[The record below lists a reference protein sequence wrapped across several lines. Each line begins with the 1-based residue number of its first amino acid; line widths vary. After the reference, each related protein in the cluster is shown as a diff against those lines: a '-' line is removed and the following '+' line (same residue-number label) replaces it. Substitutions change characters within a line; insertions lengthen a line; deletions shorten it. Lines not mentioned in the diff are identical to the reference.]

1 MTLHSSESSDSTSG
15 HRDHPQELAAPEEAR
30 ETENHSPIT
39 NKSENQDDNLAAKTS
54 NKSSLQ
60 NDKVPYSRFGRRQ
73 KLTLVL
79 ICASSG
85 LFSTIAAPIYYPALT
100 TIEKDFNVSEELAN
114 ISVVVYF
121 IFQGLSPTLMGGL
134 ADTFGRRPIVVWSIA
149 LYLAACIGL
158 ARAQTYG
165 EILFLRCLQ
174 SAGISPVIA
183 VNMGI
188 MGDVTTKAERGG
200 YMGLTAGTQILGSA
214 FGALIGAGIT
224 ATWDW
229 RAIFWFLTIGSG
241 ISLMSSL
248 FLLPETKRTIVG
260 NGSIIPASVLNR
272 APITLL
278 PSFKKRMHANNPDW
292 ETLAPP
298 EKVKLLAPLE
308 IMRCPEMALILLVAG
323 LQFSLWTCQLTA
335 LSSVLEKE
343 YHLTVAK
350 VGLCYLP
357 SGICTLISIVSAGRL
372 LNWNY
377 RRRFTKHEK
386 WLLTVEKELL
396 QEYDDDTTR
405 VKHMI
410 KTELRYKFNLFRAR
424 LEIVIIPL
432 ILSGGGFIA
441 FGWCLDVHAPLAT
454 VLVFS
459 GFASLFSNCIVAC
472 TTTLAVDLF
481 PQRSSTASGCV
492 NFARCILSA
501 VFVASLSKMMKTMT
515 IGGTFTFMA
524 CLTLASSALLWL
536 PIKYGTALRYKR
548 QQKIELREK
557 EKAQSKEAQDL
568 ESQASTNNEDAISED
583 EGDLEI
589 MRRISTAHSINV

>member
-1 MTLHSSESSDSTSG
+1 
-15 HRDHPQELAAPEEAR
+15 
-30 ETENHSPIT
+30 
-39 NKSENQDDNLAAKTS
+39 
-54 NKSSLQ
+54 
-60 NDKVPYSRFGRRQ
+60 
-73 KLTLVL
+73 
-79 ICASSG
+79 
-85 LFSTIAAPIYYPALT
+85 
-100 TIEKDFNVSEELAN
+100 
-114 ISVVVYF
+114 
-121 IFQGLSPTLMGGL
+121 
-134 ADTFGRRPIVVWSIA
+134 
-149 LYLAACIGL
+149 
-158 ARAQTYG
+158 
-165 EILFLRCLQ
+165 
-174 SAGISPVIA
+174 
-183 VNMGI
+183 
-188 MGDVTTKAERGG
+188 
-200 YMGLTAGTQILGSA
+200 
-214 FGALIGAGIT
+214 
-224 ATWDW
+224 
-229 RAIFWFLTIGSG
+229 
-241 ISLMSSL
+241 
-248 FLLPETKRTIVG
+248 
-260 NGSIIPASVLNR
+260 
-272 APITLL
+272 
-278 PSFKKRMHANNPDW
+278 
-292 ETLAPP
+292 
-298 EKVKLLAPLE
+298 
-308 IMRCPEMALILLVAG
+308 MALILLVAG